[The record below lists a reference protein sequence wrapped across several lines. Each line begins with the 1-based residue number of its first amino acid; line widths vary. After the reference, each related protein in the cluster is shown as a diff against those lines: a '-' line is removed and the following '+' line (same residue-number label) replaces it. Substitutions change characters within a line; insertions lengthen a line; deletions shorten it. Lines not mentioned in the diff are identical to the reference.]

1 MRYIIGKLSYEE
13 KGIRNIEGGSFR
25 ILDPEEVA
33 VHKDEIKR
41 LKVMT
46 YYPPGTETVS
56 SSKPT
61 TISRKDLEYLVYHC
75 LKSASISMSKG
86 RSLLG
91 FRYME
96 EMREWYNNK
105 SLKEAGE

>member
-41 LKVMT
+41 LKVKCNR
-46 YYPPGTETVS
+46 YAGH
-56 SSKPT
+56 
-61 TISRKDLEYLVYHC
+61 LV
-75 LKSASISMSKG
+75 
-86 RSLLG
+86 RLG
-91 FRYME
+91 FEGVVWE
-96 EMREWYNNK
+96 EDK
-105 SLKEAGE
+105 KEAGE